1 MVLDVVLPQRCV
13 VCGLGRVQLCSDCR
27 LALPRLRGPHCERCG
42 GPTAWPVRR
51 CRECARRR
59 LAFAQARA
67 AVAYD
72 DRVRALVSAWKERGL
87 RRLVPLVAEIVAE
100 SLPPPGLP
108 LTFVPADPDRVLQ
121 RGHRP
126 AAALAG
132 ELAVLWGSE
141 RLDLLTRRVGR
152 RQRGLPLAERRAN
165 VRGAFQAQASPA
177 RIVLVDDVYTSGS
190 TVDAAARALK
200 KVGARRVEVV
210 TFARAVRGYYSEYP
224 NLTDAQGGRIATSD
238 EGQERRGH

>member
-1 MVLDVVLPQRCV
+1 VLLELVLPQRCV
-13 VCGLGRVQLCSDCR
+13 VCGSRRTQLCDRCR
-27 LALPRLRGPHCERCG
+27 LVLPRLRGPQCERCG

-59 LAFAQARA
+59 LAFECARS
-67 AVAYD
+67 AVVYD

-87 RRLVPLVAEIVAE
+87 RRLVPAVAEIVAE
-100 SLPPPGLP
+100 SLPAPGLP
-108 LTFVPADPDRVLQ
+108 LTFVPADPDRALQ

-126 AAALAG
+126 AAALAR
-132 ELAVLWGSE
+132 ELSVLWGAE

-165 VRGAFQAQASPA
+165 VRDAFKAQDSPA

-200 KVGARRVEVV
+200 RAGARRVEVV

>member
-1 MVLDVVLPQRCV
+1 
-13 VCGLGRVQLCSDCR
+13 
-27 LALPRLRGPHCERCG
+27 LALPRLRGPQCERCG

-59 LAFAQARA
+59 LAFARARA
-67 AVAYD
+67 AVVYD
-72 DRVRALVSAWKERGL
+72 DRVRMLVSAWKERGL
-87 RRLVPLVAEIVAE
+87 RRLVGTVAEVVVE
-100 SLPPPGLP
+100 SVPAPKVP
-108 LTFVPADPDRVLQ
+108 LAFVPGDPDRALQ
-121 RGHRP
+121 RGHHP
-126 AAALAG
+126 AAALAR
-132 ELAVLWGSE
+132 ELSVLWGVE
-141 RLDLLTRRVGR
+141 RLDLLARTVGR

-165 VRGAFQAQASPA
+165 VRDAFKAQDSPA
-177 RIVLVDDVYTSGS
+177 HIVLVDDVYTSGS

-200 KVGARRVEVV
+200 RAGARRVEVV

>member
-1 MVLDVVLPQRCV
+1 MVLELVLPQRCV
-13 VCGLGRVQLCSDCR
+13 VCGLGRVQLCNECR
-27 LALPRLRGPHCERCG
+27 LSLPRLRGPQCERCG

-59 LAFAQARA
+59 LAFAHARA
-67 AVAYD
+67 AVVYD
-72 DRVRALVSAWKERGL
+72 ERVRALVSAWKERGL
-87 RRLVPLVAEIVAE
+87 RRLVPILAEIVVE
-100 SLPPPGLP
+100 SLPAPVLP
-108 LTFVPADPDRVLQ
+108 LTFVPAEPDRALR

-132 ELAVLWGSE
+132 ELASLWATE
-141 RLDLLTRRVGR
+141 RLDLLARSVGR

-165 VRGAFQAQASPA
+165 VRDVFKAQASPP

-200 KVGARRVEVV
+200 RAGARRVEVV
-210 TFARAVRGYYSEYP
+210 TFARAVRGYYSEDG
-224 NLTDAQGGRIATSD
+224 T
-238 EGQERRGH
+238 

>member
-1 MVLDVVLPQRCV
+1 MMLLGLILPQRCV
-13 VCGLGRVQLCSDCR
+13 LCGAGRTQLCGRCH
-27 LALPRLRGPHCERCG
+27 LAIPRLRGPQCERCG

-59 LAFAQARA
+59 LGFARARA
-67 AVAYD
+67 AVVYD

-87 RRLVPLVAEIVAE
+87 RRLVPAVAEIVVE
-100 SLPPPGLP
+100 SLPAPLLP
-108 LTFVPADPDRVLQ
+108 LTFVPADPDRALQ
-121 RGHRP
+121 RGHHP

-132 ELAVLWGSE
+132 ELSVLWGTE
-141 RLDLLTRRVGR
+141 RLDLLARSVGR

-165 VRGAFQAQASPA
+165 VRGAFKAQDSPP

-200 KVGARRVEVV
+200 
-210 TFARAVRGYYSEYP
+210 RAG
-224 NLTDAQGGRIATSD
+224 
-238 EGQERRGH
+238 